1 LADGIDPN
9 LQDATLVISNLDW
22 ILAEFVRR
30 YHNVT
35 AAEAQRIVDGL
46 VTRSVPAIQDF
57 AGFLKVLNPRLRVSE
72 YLLLLL
78 YERGTTGAT
87 YNELEK
93 WVKPAMRANLRRTL
107 HTLVHDR
114 AYVHNDEERFF
125 ITNAGVSEV
134 EKRNL
139 HHIT

>member
-1 LADGIDPN
+1 
-9 LQDATLVISNLDW
+9 LVISNLDW
-22 ILAEFVRR
+22 ILAEFVRQ

-35 AAEAQRIVDGL
+35 AAEVQRIVDGI
-46 VTRSVPAIQDF
+46 VSRSVPAIQDF
-57 AGFLKVLNPRLRVSE
+57 AGFLKVLNPKLRVSE

-87 YNELEK
+87 HAELDN

-107 HTLVHDR
+107 HTLVHDP
-114 AYVHNDEERFF
+114 AFVHTNGERFF
-125 ITNAGVSEV
+125 ITKAGVKEV

-139 HHIT
+139 HHIA